1 MCPYTPLLSSA
12 KIIPTRFF
20 HQCFRRKFLANNK
33 DDQRDAKHDE
43 TFKVIDRRPFTSA
56 GDLRPE
62 ALDEERRER
71 EAAAKAEKLQQE
83 AQAANRASAKSN
95 PATSGSAAAPEA
107 TNNRQPSRNFQMLI
121 DFLARNCAALL
132 GGMTDPRTGQPL
144 LDLEGAREM
153 IDMLDALRESTRGN
167 LATEDDQLLVEVL
180 GSLKLSFMDVSK
192 AAAAAATAPH
202 NPRPKP

>member
-1 MCPYTPLLSSA
+1 M
-12 KIIPTRFF
+12 
-20 HQCFRRKFLANNK
+20 ANNK

-71 EAAAKAEKLQQE
+71 EAAAKIEKAQQE
-83 AQAANRASAKSN
+83 AQAANRASAGNS
-95 PATSGSAAAPEA
+95 PAAPSAAPEA
-107 TNNRQPSRNFQMLI
+107 TNNRPPSRNFQMLV

-153 IDMLDALRESTRGN
+153 IDMLDALRESTHGN

-192 AAAAAATAPH
+192 AAAAAAAAPH